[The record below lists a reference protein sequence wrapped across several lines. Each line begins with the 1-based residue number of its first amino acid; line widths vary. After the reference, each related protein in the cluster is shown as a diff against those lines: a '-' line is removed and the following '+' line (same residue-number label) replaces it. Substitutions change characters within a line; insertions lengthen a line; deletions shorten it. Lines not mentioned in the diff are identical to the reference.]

1 VTPGPG
7 AAAAGDTT
15 AVQTAA
21 GRSAPPI
28 VFLVAMGEN
37 GVIGRDGDMPWRLST
52 DLKRFKALTL
62 GKPVIMGRRT
72 FASIGRPLPG
82 RDIIVVTRQAG
93 FAVEGVT
100 VAASPGDAVA
110 AARRIAAE
118 SGASEIVVAGGGEI
132 YRALLGEASR
142 LVVTE
147 VHARPDGDVHFPA
160 IDPAVWREVG
170 RDGPVQGERDSVAM
184 SFVEYGRRPTA
195 GTGAA

>member
-1 VTPGPG
+1 M
-7 AAAAGDTT
+7 
-15 AVQTAA
+15 TAA
-21 GRSAPPI
+21 DSGGLPV

-52 DLKRFKALTL
+52 DLKRFKARTL

-93 FAVEGVT
+93 FAPDGVT
-100 VAASPGDAVA
+100 VAASPDEAVA
-110 AARRIAAE
+110 AARRIAAA
-118 SGASEIVVAGGGEI
+118 SGAAEIVVAGGGEI
-132 YRALLGEASR
+132 YRALLGAAGR

-147 VHARPDGDVHFPA
+147 VHARPEGDVHFPA

-170 RDGPVQGERDSVAM
+170 REGPVQGERDSAAM
-184 SFVEYGRRPTA
+184 SFVEYERRTRDEA
-195 GTGAA
+195 KDA

>member
-1 VTPGPG
+1 MTTGSDG
-7 AAAAGDTT
+7 ARDVETRVEPAG
-15 AVQTAA
+15 
-21 GRSAPPI
+21 PPI

-52 DLKRFKALTL
+52 DLRRFKALTL

-82 RDIIVVTRQAG
+82 RDIIVVTRQAD
-93 FAVEGVT
+93 FAVDGVT
-100 VAASPGDAVA
+100 VAASPAEAVA
-110 AARRIAAE
+110 AARRIAAGT
-118 SGASEIVVAGGGEI
+118 GASEIVVAGGGEI
-132 YRALLGEASR
+132 YRALVGEASR

-170 RDGPVQGERDSVAM
+170 REGPVQGERDSAAM
-184 SFVEYGRRPTA
+184 SFVTYERRPTGGA
-195 GTGAA
+195 GTE